1 MTIAAMSRN
10 SINHMRAVEWLEQYF
25 WEHCDRQPNKKE
37 ATLDLTGKK
46 DIYDIYENEVSH

>member
-37 ATLDLTGKK
+37 AT
-46 DIYDIYENEVSH
+46 